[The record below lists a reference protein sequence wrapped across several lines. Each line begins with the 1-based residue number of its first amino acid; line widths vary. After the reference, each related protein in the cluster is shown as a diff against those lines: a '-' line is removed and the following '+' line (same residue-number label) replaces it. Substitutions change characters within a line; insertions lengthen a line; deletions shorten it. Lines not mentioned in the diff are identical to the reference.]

1 VIAHIFQPEVFF
13 LNSDTE
19 KFYKVNSKTWWI
31 LLGNFKNNRGVTSL

>member
-19 KFYKVNSKTWWI
+19 KFYKVNSKT
-31 LLGNFKNNRGVTSL
+31 